1 MVMWI
6 IGLSGAGKTTLSNA
20 ILEKVR
26 LSKNNIVLIDGDLV
40 REAFGNDLGHSMHDR
55 KKMHIEYLECANFW
69 MLRV

>member
-40 REAFGNDLGHSMHDR
+40 RS
-55 KKMHIEYLECANFW
+55 FW
-69 MLRV
+69 E